1 MVATSQIY
9 AHVKHIEDFINE
21 GNRVRP
27 NDSNLATE
35 DIYQTLMK
43 KEEKVLDTINNMTEH
58 KRIQESEA
66 GLFINMSLHSIVR
79 KTFKV
84 LTELMNALQQRK
96 NSNEIMKEL
105 LKEKRLIYVGLFI
118 VFISMFL
125 LLLTL

>member
-1 MVATSQIY
+1 MVITSQIY

-21 GNRVRP
+21 SDTKRF

-43 KEEKVLDTINNMTEH
+43 KEDKVLDTINNMTEY
-58 KRIQESEA
+58 KRTQELKD
-66 GLFINMSLHSIVR
+66 GGFINMSLYSIMR

-84 LTELMNALQQRK
+84 ITELMEALQQRK
-96 NSNEIMKEL
+96 NSREVMREF
-105 LKEKRLIYVGLFI
+105 LKQERLIYVGLFI
-118 VFISMFL
+118 VCISVFL

>member
-21 GNRVRP
+21 SDIQRS
-27 NDSNLATE
+27 NDSNLTTE

-43 KEEKVLDTINNMTEH
+43 KEDKVLDTINNMTEY
-58 KRIQESEA
+58 KRTQESEA
-66 GLFINMSLHSIVR
+66 GRFINMSLYSIVR

-84 LTELMNALQQRK
+84 ITELIETLQQRK
-96 NSNEIMKEL
+96 NTREVIREF
-105 LKEKRLIYVGLFI
+105 LKEDRIIYLGVFI
-118 VFISMFL
+118 VSISVFL

>member
-21 GNRVRP
+21 SDMRRS
-27 NDSNLATE
+27 NDSNLETE

-43 KEEKVLDTINNMTEH
+43 KEEKVLDTINNMAEYRRT
-58 KRIQESEA
+58 QESEA
-66 GLFINMSLHSIVR
+66 GRFTNMSLYSIVR

-84 LTELMNALQQRK
+84 ITELMEALQQKK
-96 NSNEIMKEL
+96 NSQEVLREF
-105 LKEKRLIYVGLFI
+105 LKEERIIYLGVFI
-118 VFISMFL
+118 VFVSVFM